1 MNDAHSASKIVQF
14 PDAAR
19 AEREGLLNITRALLP
34 LLEAALAEGNAELL
48 REVFAVLGDVASGRD
63 AEARLAAIRV
73 EDAKVV
79 PLRAPR
85 STIAS

>member
-1 MNDAHSASKIVQF
+1 MNDAHSSSKILKF
-14 PDAAR
+14 PDAVR
-19 AEREGLLNITRALLP
+19 VERQGVLNITRALLP

-48 REVFAVLGDVASGRD
+48 REVFAVLGDVADGRD

-73 EDAKVV
+73 EDATVV
-79 PLRAPR
+79 LLKAAR